1 MCSTLNVLM
10 NPIDLDVNLSKLRLC
25 VEANVFDKT
34 LTVKHHAITI
44 EIGYVALNQISITNK
59 PIID

>member
-1 MCSTLNVLM
+1 M
-10 NPIDLDVNLSKLRLC
+10 NPIDLYVNLSKFRLC

-34 LTVKHHAITI
+34 LTVKHHAIPI
-44 EIGYVALNQISITNK
+44 EIGYVALNQISIANK

>member
-10 NPIDLDVNLSKLRLC
+10 NPIDLDVNLSKFRLC
-25 VEANVFDKT
+25 VEANVFEKAV
-34 LTVKHHAITI
+34 TVKHHAITI